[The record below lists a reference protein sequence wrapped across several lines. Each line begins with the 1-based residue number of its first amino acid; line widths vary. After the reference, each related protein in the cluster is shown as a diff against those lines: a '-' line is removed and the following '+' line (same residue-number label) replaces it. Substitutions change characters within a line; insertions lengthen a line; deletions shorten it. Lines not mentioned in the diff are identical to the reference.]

1 VRPNLC
7 PPCIFRV
14 LTTGPGYFIQE
25 DIERLVRDLQAAK
38 PEDQE
43 SVKSR
48 YREAS
53 AAREP
58 VRFDPPR
65 IPQPTLTDDVSQ
77 FRAQMKEWEYL
88 ERFHQE
94 NVRKDTRSARVDQ

>member
-1 VRPNLC
+1 MNIC
-7 PPCIFRV
+7 A
-14 LTTGPGYFIQE
+14 LTTSPGYFIQE
-25 DIERLVRDLQAAK
+25 DIDRLVRDLQAAK

-58 VRFDPPR
+58 VRFDALRTPR
-65 IPQPTLTDDVSQ
+65 PVLTVHLS
-77 FRAQMKEWEYL
+77 
-88 ERFHQE
+88 
-94 NVRKDTRSARVDQ
+94 